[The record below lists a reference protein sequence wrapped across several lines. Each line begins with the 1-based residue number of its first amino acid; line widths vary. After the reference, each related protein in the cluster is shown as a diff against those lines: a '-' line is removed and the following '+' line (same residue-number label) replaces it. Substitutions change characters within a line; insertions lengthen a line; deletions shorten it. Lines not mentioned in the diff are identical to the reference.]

1 MKRRILCLGTAMLL
15 LLSGCGA
22 QDRAE
27 AGTDTAPVTLESQ
40 MIEMVENSAY
50 AAYAK
55 EGALGVVLN
64 EPFESEPTATVQWRE
79 GEYDRAYIIP
89 RYVGSYVNL
98 FGLLWDE
105 EGGYALGDK
114 AVQSAYA
121 EDGCVIFSVL
131 ERPEGMPMWYIEIE
145 APNGECAGFL
155 VQYNGNTGT
164 PAMEYFFP
172 GEQAQ

>member
-1 MKRRILCLGTAMLL
+1 MKRRILCLCTALL
-15 LLSGCGA
+15 LLLAGCGA
-22 QDRAE
+22 QGDTV
-27 AGTDTAPVTLESQ
+27 AGMDTVPVTLESQ

-79 GEYDRAYIIP
+79 GEYDRAYVIP

-98 FGLLWDE
+98 FGLVWDE
-105 EGGYALGDK
+105 EGGYMLTDK

-121 EDGCVIFSVL
+121 EEGCVIYSVL

-145 APNGECAGFL
+145 APNGDCAGFL

-164 PAMEYFFP
+164 PGMEYFLI
-172 GEQAQ
+172 GEQPQ